1 MGGGGAGARKVARAM
16 MDELMGKDRNKPLS
30 ERRRRRNHFSDDD
43 YCKYYLSGFC
53 PYMLFTNTKSDL
65 GQCNLNH
72 SDMMREMWEKL
83 SDGERASYRYEDDFQ
98 VFLEDIVR
106 GIELRI
112 SKRKE
117 KSQADLNHLPPPD
130 PEMVQQKAVLET
142 EIEKNTEEMDNL
154 NDEGRFEEAKAMMM
168 KIESLQQEVK
178 RKTREI
184 ENKRTLE
191 TGKVLGVCDI
201 CGVLIGVGDEQADAR
216 HLVGKQHLGYE
227 QIRNKLK
234 ELRETQERR
243 RELRKQFREKQ
254 MANEKKET
262 GSAKDEDAD
271 REARR
276 DQKREAQSSKDYDR
290 YRY

>member
-243 RELRKQFREKQ
+243 RELRKQYATPPPFFC
-254 MANEKKET
+254 N
-262 GSAKDEDAD
+262 SL
-271 REARR
+271 
-276 DQKREAQSSKDYDR
+276 
-290 YRY
+290 